1 MKLLDHNKSS
11 SLVIDNIKKVG
22 NQIIFSVAAFLYD
35 KRTDT
40 NIRFETD
47 SYINTDDWQQKS
59 EMLLSQHKL
68 ELENFSFHAVLD
80 QMCSWDIHKISNYNF
95 FELSSSIN
103 NCHLKFMIESEE
115 LFGGAFVDEIS
126 DAIQYLSD
134 SCNRVLASSIKDGL
148 IHVKQKIIASY
159 GRDDM
164 CDLQLEVSSDKFQM
178 VRVFVEFY
186 EGTLSESKQFQLFK
200 DEKKDNFVIPGDYLR
215 IDLKRINGR
224 IRGIGSIDDLAY
236 PEHNRLD
243 FDDYVSIEYE
253 IADKKDLP
261 LISIN

>member
-1 MKLLDHNKSS
+1 
-11 SLVIDNIKKVG
+11 
-22 NQIIFSVAAFLYD
+22 
-35 KRTDT
+35 
-40 NIRFETD
+40 
-47 SYINTDDWQQKS
+47 
-59 EMLLSQHKL
+59 
-68 ELENFSFHAVLD
+68 
-80 QMCSWDIHKISNYNF
+80 
-95 FELSSSIN
+95 
-103 NCHLKFMIESEE
+103 
-115 LFGGAFVDEIS
+115 
-126 DAIQYLSD
+126 
-134 SCNRVLASSIKDGL
+134 
-148 IHVKQKIIASY
+148 
-159 GRDDM
+159 
-164 CDLQLEVSSDKFQM
+164 M